1 MAILLMI
8 NRYFPQYDELDKD
21 QNNQHGDFNIYP
33 QCVELGKDYEDED
46 SNEELEDNSCDKE
59 ESLHRVMSL
68 GGACEFREF
77 PDMSHGW
84 TTRGDIR
91 SALYHNDYEHFRIF
105 SILVTF
111 YNHKDFAE
119 TQQ

>member
-1 MAILLMI
+1 MSLIKIKIINMETFIFIGSLL
-8 NRYFPQYDELDKD
+8 
-21 QNNQHGDFNIYP
+21 
-33 QCVELGKDYEDED
+33 
-46 SNEELEDNSCDKE
+46 
-59 ESLHRVMSL
+59 SLVQMMRTKIQRRNLKTIIVKRRASPHHRVMSL

>member
-1 MAILLMI
+1 M
-8 NRYFPQYDELDKD
+8 
-21 QNNQHGDFNIYP
+21 DFSLHEKKIVCKSITWFTSYN
-33 QCVELGKDYEDED
+33 
-46 SNEELEDNSCDKE
+46 NSCDKE

-77 PDMSHGW
+77 PDMTHGW

-91 SALYHNDYEHFRIF
+91 SALCYNDYEHFRIF

-111 YNHKDFAE
+111 YNHEDFAE